1 LEEVDRPGSE
11 IEEYIIELERILDE
25 KVNSI
30 LGLKNLIN
38 NFKSNLDEEKRLNE
52 KILELKNMNSFEI
65 LNLDQEIDELEL

>member
-1 LEEVDRPGSE
+1 
-11 IEEYIIELERILDE
+11 LDE

-30 LGLKNLIN
+30 LGLKSLIN

-52 KILELKNMNSFEI
+52 KILEVRNLNSFEI

>member
-1 LEEVDRPGSE
+1 M
-11 IEEYIIELERILDE
+11 ELERILDE

-30 LGLKNLIN
+30 LGLKSVIN

-52 KILELKNMNSFEI
+52 KILELKNLNSFEI

>member
-1 LEEVDRPGSE
+1 MEEVDRPGSE